1 MFMQKSGN
9 PTLRA
14 FEAPRYENLSP
25 VGHQS
30 ASAESTRA
38 ASSQMT
44 LSGTVVKTG
53 LLLTMCAVSAVL
65 VWKMMTANLFGVTV
79 SPGIAL
85 FGGMLGG
92 LGLALVITF
101 VPKLAPVLSTP
112 YAALEGAFLAGL
124 SLFVAE
130 RWLGGIENPEATG
143 TIFQAVVLTFAITAA
158 MLILYGTGIIKG
170 GKVFTSI
177 LVTAGGGLLLY
188 VAALWIGNGIFN
200 AGIPNLYAS
209 TSPMGIG
216 FTALCLVLAS
226 LFLVLDF
233 RMIDEGVKRGAPKH
247 MEWYGAFS
255 LLVTMVWIYV
265 EVLRLLAKLR
275 SSD

>member
-1 MFMQKSGN
+1 
-9 PTLRA
+9 
-14 FEAPRYENLSP
+14 
-25 VGHQS
+25 
-30 ASAESTRA
+30 
-38 ASSQMT
+38 
-44 LSGTVVKTG
+44 
-53 LLLTMCAVSAVL
+53 
-65 VWKMMTANLFGVTV
+65 
-79 SPGIAL
+79 
-85 FGGMLGG
+85 MLGG
-92 LGLALVITF
+92 LGLGLVIAF

-130 RWLGGIENPEATG
+130 RWLGGADNPEAIG

-158 MLILYGTGIIKG
+158 MLIMYGTGIIRG

-177 LVTAGGGLLLY
+177 LLTAGGGLMLY

-209 TSPMGIG
+209 NSPMGIG

-255 LLVTMVWIYV
+255 LLVTMVWIYI
-265 EVLRLLAKLR
+265 EVLRLLAKLQSR
-275 SSD
+275 D

>member
-1 MFMQKSGN
+1 MFVQKSGN

-14 FEAPRYENLSP
+14 FEAPRYDNLDS
-25 VGHQS
+25 VSHQS
-30 ASAESTRA
+30 AQAESTRA
-38 ASSQMT
+38 ASTSMT
-44 LSGTVVKTG
+44 LQGTVVKTG
-53 LLLTMCAVSAVL
+53 LLLTMCGVSAVL
-65 VWKMMTANLFGVTV
+65 VWKMMTASLFGVTL

-85 FGGMLGG
+85 FGGMIGG
-92 LGLALVITF
+92 LVLGLVIAF

-124 SLFVAE
+124 SLFVANQ
-130 RWLGGIENPEATG
+130 WLGGAENPAATG

-158 MLILYGTGIIKG
+158 MLILYGTGIVKG

-177 LVTAGGGLLLY
+177 LLTAGGGLVLY
-188 VAALWIGNGIFN
+188 IAALWIGNGIFN

-209 TSPMGIG
+209 NSPMGIG
-216 FTALCLVLAS
+216 FTAICLVLAS

-255 LLVTMVWIYV
+255 LLVTMVWIYI
-265 EVLRLLAKLR
+265 EVLRLLAKLQSR
-275 SSD
+275 D